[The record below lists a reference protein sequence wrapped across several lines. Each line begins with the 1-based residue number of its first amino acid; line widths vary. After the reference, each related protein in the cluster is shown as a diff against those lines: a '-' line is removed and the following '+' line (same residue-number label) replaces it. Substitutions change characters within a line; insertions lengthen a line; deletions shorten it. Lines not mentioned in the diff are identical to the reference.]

1 MSNNQVLKNYI
12 NKLQKKDNLRYPL
25 FVILGPTAVGKTEL
39 SLKLAEILNA
49 EIISADSMQIYKE
62 MNIGTA
68 KISKKIREK
77 IPHHMIDII
86 EPNKNFS
93 VADYQEYIDNLIP
106 EIINKG
112 KVPLMVGG
120 TGLYIN
126 AVVDGFMLPDM
137 EPNHDLRKDLR
148 QKANKYGNEY
158 VHDILKEID
167 PPLAK
172 KLHPN
177 DLRRVIRGIEIYEIT
192 GKTKSYYKAKQEN
205 KKERYKTIKIGLK
218 RDREEL
224 YQRINERV
232 EKMVEKGLIEEVKYL
247 KNKYNL
253 SKTAVQALGYKE
265 IIAYLNDEYDIE
277 EAKRIIK
284 RDSRH
289 YAKKQLSF
297 FKRDEKINWFDLSNV
312 KQTKILKKTFTLVN
326 KKYQV

>member
-1 MSNNQVLKNYI
+1 MINNKVLKKYI
-12 NKLQKKDNLRYPL
+12 DKVQKNDNLRYPL
-25 FVILGPTAVGKTEL
+25 IVVLGPTAVGKTDL
-39 SLKLAEILNA
+39 SLNMAENLNA

-68 KISKKIREK
+68 KVSKKIRNK
-77 IPHHMIDII
+77 IPHHMIDVIK
-86 EPNKNFS
+86 PDQNFS

-106 EIINKG
+106 KIINKG
-112 KVPLMVGG
+112 KIPLMVGG

-137 EPNHDLRKDLR
+137 EPDYNLRKDLR
-148 QKANKYGNEY
+148 QKSKKHGNEY

-167 PPLAK
+167 PPLAE

-177 DLRRVIRGIEIYEIT
+177 DLRRVIRGIEIYRIT
-192 GKTKSYYKAKQEN
+192 GKTKTYYKDKQEK

-218 RDREEL
+218 REREEL
-224 YQRINERV
+224 YHRINERV
-232 EKMVEKGLIEEVKYL
+232 EKMIEKGLIEEVKYL

-253 SKTAVQALGYKE
+253 SKTAAQALGYKE
-265 IIAYLNDEYDIE
+265 IMSYLNDEYDIN

-297 FKRDEKINWFDLSNV
+297 FKRDKKINWFNLSKT
-312 KQTKILKKTFTLVN
+312 KQSKILNEIFKLIN
-326 KKYQV
+326 KKFKV

>member
-1 MSNNQVLKNYI
+1 M
-12 NKLQKKDNLRYPL
+12 
-25 FVILGPTAVGKTEL
+25 
-39 SLKLAEILNA
+39 KLAEILNA

-148 QKANKYGNEY
+148 QKANIHGNEY

-297 FKRDEKINWFDLSNV
+297 FKRDEKINWFNLSNV
-312 KQTKILKKTFTLVN
+312 KQTKILKKIFTLVN